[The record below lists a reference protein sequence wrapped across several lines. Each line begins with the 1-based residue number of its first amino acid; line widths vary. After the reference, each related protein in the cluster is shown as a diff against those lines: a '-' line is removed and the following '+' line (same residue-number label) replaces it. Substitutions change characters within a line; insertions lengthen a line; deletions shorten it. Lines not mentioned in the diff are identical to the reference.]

1 MGLHANKNS
10 PSLYDPCFPLSLRFS
25 LSRALSSLS
34 VRFPLALTERAL
46 WLFSFATRLF
56 LSAPPPFTYPTLIL
70 MSEFFYGIQQQL
82 MSRKTG
88 IGKGKIIIVFRWFG
102 NSTENAL
109 ESMIFLLYLYLLLC
123 SNKFWD
129 HNWKCTLKRCLKLNS
144 ISVFFEEV
152 ICLCWQIF
160 VKLN

>member
-1 MGLHANKNS
+1 MGSIMGLHANKNS
-10 PSLYDPCFPLSLRFS
+10 PSLYDPCFPLFLRFS
-25 LSRALSSLS
+25 LSLALALSSLS

-88 IGKGKIIIVFRWFG
+88 IGKGKITIVFR
-102 NSTENAL
+102 
-109 ESMIFLLYLYLLLC
+109 
-123 SNKFWD
+123 
-129 HNWKCTLKRCLKLNS
+129 
-144 ISVFFEEV
+144 
-152 ICLCWQIF
+152 
-160 VKLN
+160 